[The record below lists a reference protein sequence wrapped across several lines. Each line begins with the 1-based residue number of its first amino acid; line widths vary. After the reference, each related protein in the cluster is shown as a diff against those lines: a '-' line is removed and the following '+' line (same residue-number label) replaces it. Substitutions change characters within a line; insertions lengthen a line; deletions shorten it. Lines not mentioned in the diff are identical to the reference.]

1 MTHIK
6 VLLIKKFHLDIF
18 VRPVG
23 CGMLWSKLRVLA
35 HHVGLKFINVSVCF
49 KKMLS
54 HSTVNLIDLHFF
66 VLWKP

>member
-6 VLLIKKFHLDIF
+6 VLLIQYFHLDIF

-35 HHVGLKFINVSVCF
+35 HHVELKCIIINVSVCL
-49 KKMLS
+49 KIIPRYS
-54 HSTVNLIDLHFF
+54 QSY
-66 VLWKP
+66 